1 MINMKEM
8 ENIFG
13 KTAIIMK
20 ANIKMV
26 LIMAKGY
33 YIITMVKSNMKEN
46 F

>member
-20 ANIKMV
+20 VNIKMA
-26 LIMAKGY
+26 LIMAKEY
-33 YIITMVKSNMKEN
+33 YIIKMVKSNMKEN